1 MAPNHFFF
9 VLKYAPSGR
18 EEQRQ
23 QKHDYFWS
31 GTMKIIFKVH
41 LLVENSLKVQSLPQ
55 KAKFLG
61 SVSLICNNL
70 QVNALFLWQWGKWL
84 YYWYC
89 QYKMFCGLY
98 TKDWP
103 FSFPILNK
111 MYAPITYRIYLNLQ
125 NEDIVL
131 SDVNNNIN
139 FIDIFWKMITIFR
152 IVENINWSF
161 QNHSS

>member
-23 QKHDYFWS
+23 EKHDYFWS

-61 SVSLICNNL
+61 SVGLICNNL

-84 YYWYC
+84 CYWYC

-98 TKDWP
+98 TQDWP

-111 MYAPITYRIYLNLQ
+111 MYAPITSEFISIYRMKILYSLM
-125 NEDIVL
+125 
-131 SDVNNNIN
+131 S
-139 FIDIFWKMITIFR
+139 ITILISLIFF
-152 IVENINWSF
+152 EKW
-161 QNHSS
+161 